1 MTVLPSE
8 RFVLA
13 RHTTPGGEIQLQQRP
28 LIDGSLA
35 FEIISDGVFLMA
47 SYNQASERALAHHAL
62 EAAMTALGSGL
73 RVLVGGLGMGFTLQA
88 TLARDVASVDV
99 VEVSP
104 YIIEWNR
111 TYFAPLNADA
121 LADPRVRLIQNDL
134 YTVLRVSPE
143 AAYHAILLDVDNGPS
158 WLAKADNAQLYT
170 LEALKRWS
178 ALLVPGGSFAVWSAQ
193 PEPEFL
199 ERSQTVFGR
208 AEELS
213 VTDPNQEKG
222 QVDYFIYR
230 GVSPFST
237 LRAYP

>member
-1 MTVLPSE
+1 
-8 RFVLA
+8 
-13 RHTTPGGEIQLQQRP
+13 
-28 LIDGSLA
+28 
-35 FEIISDGVFLMA
+35 MA

-62 EAAMTALGSGL
+62 EVVMTSSASGL
-73 RVLVGGLGMGFTLQA
+73 RVLVGGLGMGLTLQE
-88 TLARDVASVDV
+88 TLSRNVASVDV

-111 TYFAPLNADA
+111 THFAPLNAHA

-134 YTVLRVSPE
+134 YTVLCASPE

-158 WLAKADNAQLYT
+158 WLAHADNARLYT
-170 LEALKRWS
+170 LAALERWS

-199 ERSQTVFGR
+199 KSLQAVFGQ

-213 VTDPNQEKG
+213 VADRNQEDAP
-222 QVDYFIYR
+222 VEYFIYR

-237 LRAYP
+237 LKAYP